1 MTFDPFAS
9 IAIICVL
16 LIILLIWQAIMTS
29 KTLAGKDKVQDEL
42 INKLMA
48 RDYKDYSEGTHRI
61 DMGIAA
67 MNAAARTPKPK
78 PKPERNEDLSENL
91 DEVPIT

>member
-1 MTFDPFAS
+1 MTFDPCAS
-9 IAIICVL
+9 IAIRCVL

-61 DMGIAA
+61 DMGLAA
-67 MNAAARTPKPK
+67 MEAAAKTPKPK
-78 PKPERNEDLSENL
+78 PQRDEDFSENL